1 MLNRSNLNVITI
13 LFLILLECGDI
24 ETNPGPTLINNLIF
38 SHSNVRSLLAKRS
51 DEKIAE
57 LQLMATSFQ
66 KPFLKNRQIRSG
78 GGVAVYCANHIPAC
92 RRHDIENKG
101 NNIECT
107 WL

>member
-1 MLNRSNLNVITI
+1 MLNCSNLNVITI

-57 LQLMATSFQ
+57 LQHMATGHKINVLS
-66 KPFLKNRQIRSG
+66 LSETLYLRN
-78 GGVAVYCANHIPAC
+78 Y
-92 RRHDIENKG
+92 
-101 NNIECT
+101 
-107 WL
+107 